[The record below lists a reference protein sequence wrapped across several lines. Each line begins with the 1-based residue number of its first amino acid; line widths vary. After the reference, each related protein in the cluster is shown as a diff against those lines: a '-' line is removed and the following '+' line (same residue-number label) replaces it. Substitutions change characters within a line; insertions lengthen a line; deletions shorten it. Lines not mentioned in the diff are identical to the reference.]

1 MTVFKAFFKILKKNM
16 IIVVIYTVMLII
28 FGTFNMQNSE
38 NQLSFS
44 PSKPD
49 ILIVNND
56 VETGIT
62 KGLIDYIKQNSGS
75 KEIEEG
81 EEARNDALFYREI
94 NYIIYIPENFR
105 EDFLAGKNPNI
116 EIKSTGDYQA
126 SLAEML
132 LKRYINV
139 ANNYR
144 GVLAEEEIV
153 EKTKETLAKNVDVE
167 MTSKLE
173 AGDLA
178 KVSFYYNFASY
189 SILAGC
195 VFVICIILSSFKS
208 RNISRRTVISSMNYR
223 KYNMQL
229 LIANGLFAV
238 ILWGFYIIIARIL
251 FGDMIFT
258 EHGIIFILNSFVFT
272 ICALT
277 IAILI
282 GNIVNSKEAISGIV
296 NVVALGSSFICGA
309 FVPMEWL
316 PEGVLKFAHLLP
328 TYWYI
333 KTNEALKTLEEVNL
347 DTVKPLLVNMLVIL
361 GFAVLFVVITNAM
374 SAKKRREG

>member
-153 EKTKETLAKNVDVE
+153 EKTKETLAKNVDV
-167 MTSKLE
+167 
-173 AGDLA
+173 
-178 KVSFYYNFASY
+178 
-189 SILAGC
+189 
-195 VFVICIILSSFKS
+195 
-208 RNISRRTVISSMNYR
+208 
-223 KYNMQL
+223 
-229 LIANGLFAV
+229 
-238 ILWGFYIIIARIL
+238 
-251 FGDMIFT
+251 
-258 EHGIIFILNSFVFT
+258 
-272 ICALT
+272 
-277 IAILI
+277 
-282 GNIVNSKEAISGIV
+282 
-296 NVVALGSSFICGA
+296 
-309 FVPMEWL
+309 
-316 PEGVLKFAHLLP
+316 
-328 TYWYI
+328 
-333 KTNEALKTLEEVNL
+333 
-347 DTVKPLLVNMLVIL
+347 
-361 GFAVLFVVITNAM
+361 
-374 SAKKRREG
+374 